1 MQQFTNA
8 IIPNSPIL
16 SEQMSESNNQ
26 FEENYSCAIG
36 FPHRDGD
43 VVLRD
48 GSTVRIRAMQP
59 SDDKLLLALFESLS
73 EESRWLRF
81 LSLAKGTALAAEARR
96 ETNLDRTVGLLAFSG
111 PDERVVGHAFYAGID
126 EYRAEVAFAI
136 ADDFQ
141 RRGLGTLLLGQLAD
155 IAAGNGIETFEAE
168 VAAANHPM
176 LNVFRESGF
185 PIQMNATAGQ
195 LHVSFPTS
203 FTKEAFERFERRES
217 TAAVNALK
225 LFFNPRS
232 VAVIGASRRRGSI
245 GGEIFHNLISYGF
258 EGPVYPVNPTAAV
271 IQSVPA
277 YKSVEDIPGPVD
289 LGVIVVPARQV
300 LATAESCGRKGVKAL
315 VVISAG
321 FSETGTRGQEDQVQL
336 VQICRAAG
344 MRLIGPN
351 CMGIINTDPA
361 VHLDATFAPGL
372 PPAGRVGFSS
382 QSGALGLAI
391 IQYANSLGLGISTFV
406 SVGNKADISGNDLLR
421 YWETDPNTD
430 VILLYLE
437 SFGNPKKFSQIAR
450 RVGRKKPIVVVKSGR
465 SAAGA
470 RATSS
475 HTGAL
480 IAASD
485 VTVNAL
491 FRQAGVIRTD
501 TLEELFDVAS
511 LLVNQ
516 PLPKGNRVGII
527 TNAGG
532 PGILCA
538 DACEARGLEVP
549 VLNEATQKALRE
561 FLPAGAGVGNPI
573 DMIASAPAE
582 HYRRTLELVAADDN
596 VDSLIVIFTPPL
608 VTRAE
613 DVGRDIVAAVKS
625 GNITKPILSVF
636 LSTDAAPEILRE
648 VNIPSYRFPE
658 TAAIALSRA
667 ARYGRWRA
675 RHESTPAVFK
685 DIRRDDAAALIA
697 AALARGSGW
706 LTAGETAALLS
717 YYGLPLIEQRI
728 VDTPEAAGRVAES
741 FDSRVALKAVAPGLL
756 HKTDAGA
763 VRLNLEPA
771 AVRHTAE
778 EMVDQLSAQGH
789 APTGFVVQ
797 KMAESGVEMLVG
809 VVHDPQFGPVVACG
823 AGGVQVELL
832 RDVSVRL
839 TPLARED
846 AAEMV
851 RSLKTF
857 PLLDGFRGSAKR
869 DVAALEEG
877 LLRLSAIVEDLPQ
890 IAELDCNPFVV
901 YEEGAMILD
910 ARVRVEAVEPKPL
923 LGVRR

>member
-26 FEENYSCAIG
+26 SGENYSCAIG

-111 PDERVVGHAFYAGID
+111 SDERVVGHAFYAGID
-126 EYRAEVAFAI
+126 ESRAEVAFAI

-155 IAAGNGIETFEAE
+155 IAAGDGIETFEAE
-168 VAAANHPM
+168 VAAANQTM

-185 PIQMNATAGQ
+185 PIQINATAGQ

-203 FTKEAFERFERRES
+203 FTREAFERFERRES

-289 LGVIVVPARQV
+289 LGVIVVPANQV

-321 FSETGTRGQEDQVQL
+321 FSETGTRGQEDQAHL
-336 VQICRAAG
+336 VQICRASG

-450 RVGRKKPIVVVKSGR
+450 RVGRRKPIVVVKSGR

-516 PLPKGNRVGII
+516 PLPRGNRVGII

-582 HYRRTLELVAADDN
+582 HYRRSLELVAADDN

-613 DVGRDIVAAVKS
+613 DVGREIVTAIKT
-625 GNITKPILSVF
+625 GNIIKPVLSVF

-675 RHESTPAVFK
+675 RHESTPAIFK
-685 DIRRDDAAALIA
+685 DIRRDDAASLIA
-697 AALARGSGW
+697 AALERGSGW

-771 AVRHTAE
+771 AVRHAAE
-778 EMVDQLSAQGH
+778 EMRDQLSAQGH
-789 APTGFVVQ
+789 ALTGFVVQ

-857 PLLDGFRGSAKR
+857 PLLNGFRGSAKR